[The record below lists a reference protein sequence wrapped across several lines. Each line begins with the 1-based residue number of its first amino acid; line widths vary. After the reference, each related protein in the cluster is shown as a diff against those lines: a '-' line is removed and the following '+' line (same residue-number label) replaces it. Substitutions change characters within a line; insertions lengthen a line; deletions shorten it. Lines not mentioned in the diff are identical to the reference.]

1 MWRRNYSKG
10 NAKSGLLTTFILIVA
25 AFGIFFYRQP
35 LIDQFN
41 VWQFQPSSEVSAL
54 AERSGIGGYGNFLYL
69 ASKPS
74 IENSQNFKNVCGRV
88 ENTTS
93 ILGCYSN
100 NQIYVYN
107 VTDTKLDGVREVTAA
122 HETLHAAYLRMSD
135 SEKVKVDALLEAEYK
150 KLELDKN
157 FSDRMA
163 FYDRTEPGQRDN
175 ELHSVIGTEVANISS
190 ELEAHYKQYFSDRSK
205 VVALNTK
212 YISVFQDNQNRASA
226 LLAQY
231 NALGESVSAKTAQ
244 YQADYQTFENDKA
257 SFYSNVNNGTISNVA
272 QYNSQKYSLEARIAT
287 LNTSR
292 NNINSDINKQESIR
306 IEYNLVVSEIEK
318 LNNSLDSTL
327 APVPS
332 V

>member
-1 MWRRNYSKG
+1 MWHRNYSKG
-10 NAKSGLLTTFILIVA
+10 SAKSGLLTTFFLIVA

-35 LIDQFN
+35 IIDQVN
-41 VWQFQPSSEVSAL
+41 VWQFQPTSEVNAL

-74 IENSQNFKNVCGRV
+74 LEDSQAFNNVCNRV
-88 ENTTS
+88 ESTTS

-100 NQIYVYN
+100 YQIYIYN
-107 VTDTKLDGVREVTAA
+107 VTDAKLDGVREVTAA
-122 HETLHAAYLRMSD
+122 HEMLHAAYLRMSN
-135 SEKVKVDALLEAEYK
+135 SEKVKVDALLEEEYK
-150 KLELDKN
+150 KLETDTI

-163 FYDRTEPGQRDN
+163 FYERTEPGQRDN
-175 ELHSVIGTEVANISS
+175 ELHSVIGTEVASISP

-212 YISVFQDNQNRASA
+212 YISVFQENQNRASE

-231 NALGESVSAKTAQ
+231 NALEASVSSRKVQ
-244 YQADYQTFENDKA
+244 YQTDYQSLENDIQ
-257 SFYSNVNNGTISNVA
+257 SFNSKVTSGVISNA
-272 QYNSQKYSLEARIAT
+272 SQYNIQKSYLEARIAT
-287 LNTSR
+287 LNANRTSI
-292 NNINSDINKQESIR
+292 INDIDKQESIR
-306 IEYNLVVSEIEK
+306 NEYNLVASEIEK

-327 APVPS
+327 APAPS